1 MTIEIYSFIC
11 YVAPPWPIRFRFN
24 MWSLITYVWD
34 CKTACF
40 FIMYQHTIALMAK
53 WICVGNEC
61 ITYCYSYQNRYILN
75 AMFISKN
82 HICDYIRTTTCNVA
96 LCICSS
102 VSCIVRSTSIKVTV
116 FIVSFCTFVSKCS
129 AVTFHLAFKITLNII
144 SYVNIVRDTFQ
155 SLFTITISKSAITI
169 EIFQ

>member
-1 MTIEIYSFIC
+1 
-11 YVAPPWPIRFRFN
+11 
-24 MWSLITYVWD
+24 
-34 CKTACF
+34 
-40 FIMYQHTIALMAK
+40 
-53 WICVGNEC
+53 
-61 ITYCYSYQNRYILN
+61 
-75 AMFISKN
+75 MFISKTIFN